1 MWFRR
6 MTLEIWFDAHQYR
19 VDHDIGESAVRYAVV
34 ADLGIDLDGVALR
47 YGHHAGRPDLRE
59 LIAGRDAGL
68 EAGDVVVTTGASEAN
83 FAVVSALVRPGD
95 HVLIEHPTYPSL
107 YEVPRSLG
115 CDVTLFTLDYGDGF
129 RPDLE
134 RFEALL
140 RPDTKLV
147 SFTHPN
153 NPTGSMITLADLEAL
168 VAMAERHGTYLMFDE
183 TYREMSYPE
192 PLPAAAVLSDR
203 AITIST
209 MSKTYGL
216 PGIRIGW
223 ITSRDPAIVEAAVAI
238 REQVTITNNAV
249 GEEIAVGVL
258 GRREDFLA
266 RTRAH
271 VEENREVAGAWM
283 ADHPHLEWVPPEA
296 GVVAFP
302 RFRGNVSVDP
312 EDVYRTLVERYRT
325 FVVPGRC
332 FEMDNRYFRLG
343 FVSTRDDLKTGLAN
357 LDAAIGE
364 ALGDGGP
371 G

>member
-1 MWFRR
+1 MWFQR

-19 VDHDIGESAVRYAVV
+19 VDHDIGESAVRYSAV

-59 LIAGRDAGL
+59 LIAGRDDGL
-68 EAGDVVVTTGASEAN
+68 GADDVVVTTGASEAN
-83 FAVVSALVRPGD
+83 FAVVSALVHPGD

-115 CDVTLFTLDYGDGF
+115 CDVTLFTLDYDDGF

-134 RFEALL
+134 RFEALI
-140 RPDTKLV
+140 RPETKLI

-153 NPTGSMITLADLEAL
+153 NPTGSMITFADLEAL
-168 VAMAERHGTYLMFDE
+168 VGMAERHGTHLMFDE

-192 PLPAAAVLSDR
+192 PLPTAAVMSDR

-209 MSKTYGL
+209 MSKTFGL

-223 ITSRDPAIVEAAVAI
+223 VASRDPAIAEAMVAI
-238 REQVTITNNAV
+238 REQITITNNAV

-258 GRREDFLA
+258 ERREEFLG

-271 VEENREVAGAWM
+271 VEQNREIAAAWM
-283 ADHPHLEWVPPEA
+283 ADYPYLEWVPPEA

-302 RFRGNVSVDP
+302 RIKDGLDLDP
-312 EDVYRTLVERYRT
+312 EDLYRDLVDRYRT

-332 FEMDNRYFRLG
+332 FEMDNRHFRLG
-343 FVSTRDDLKTGLAN
+343 FGSTKDDLETGLAN
-357 LDAAIGE
+357 LGAAIDE
-364 ALGDGGP
+364 AVGGVAD
-371 G
+371 